1 MELDSHLG
9 VGARAAGGA
18 KAAKAAKAKAG
29 KPSKPSRSARPESEF
44 SVQAFLDS
52 AGVAKTIVQYGR
64 GATIFTQGD
73 TCEHVMYIQSGG
85 VKLSVLSKTGKE
97 AVVAMLGPGDFF
109 GEGCLAGQP
118 IRMGSATAITPS
130 AILCVRKAHMI
141 ELLHKQ
147 HAMSDR
153 FIAHMLTRNIRI
165 EEDLIDQLFNSSEK
179 RLARTLLL
187 LARYG
192 KQVTPVRMVP
202 QISQETLAEMVGTT
216 RSRVNFFLNKFKK
229 LGFIEYDGELPIK
242 INSSLLSVVLH
253 D

>member
-1 MELDSHLG
+1 MELK
-9 VGARAAGGA
+9 
-18 KAAKAAKAKAG
+18 KAFRRG
-29 KPSKPSRSARPESEF
+29 NRPVRSFNA
-44 SVQAFLDS
+44 QAFLDS
-52 AGVAKTIVQYGR
+52 SGIEKTIVPYGR
-64 GATIFTQGD
+64 GETIFSQGD
-73 TCEHVMYIQSGG
+73 ACQHVLYIQTGA

-118 IRMGSATAITPS
+118 VRMGGATAITAS
-130 AILCVRKAHMI
+130 VILLVGKRRM
-141 ELLHKQ
+141 ERLLHQQ

-153 FIAHMLTRNIRI
+153 FITHMLSRNIRI

-192 KQVTPVRMVP
+192 KQDEPARVVP
-202 QISQETLAEMVGTT
+202 KVSQDTLAKMVGTT

-229 LGFIEYDGELPIK
+229 MGFIEYNGDIPLK